1 MKKGVCPIMATYN
14 PNKHV
19 PSIYRPKVTE
29 SDGVQQEAISNHET
43 RIQSVESSI
52 DDHGSRLTTA
62 ESEIVKINSLLGQN
76 LSAINVTFYVCPSIA
91 ENSYTYTDSTLL
103 TKLVGNDATGDGSML
118 KPFASID
125 KAMAKLRTYRATGII
140 VYTIR
145 MHAGIY
151 EYKRDSKWENGN
163 YKVSVSK
170 QYMDFALT
178 HIDCTSGSKCYIHLE
193 GYEMPNCTGN
203 IDNFDKP
210 VTLGD
215 GYVLQ
220 CPVKILIEDGTWP
233 VGGYAPFKAF
243 ASCKLTGITFEYKI
257 NYDKNMKKM
266 PMPWGFNM
274 YNGDSGAAYSCKFIN
289 FPYFGIKLRNPSF
302 NDVCVNAYIYHC
314 YFDNE
319 GSYNMPYEDADGNM
333 TQWGGV
339 HSTGLVCDHNVANT
353 DIYIYSSTFKYL
365 GTTMN
370 NVPHLQTFMPAPYKQ
385 WQSGA
390 EPSYNYP
397 VNVIIFDNCSYSGTR
412 SEMLSTASDAF
423 PAGPGHLVSSD
434 IILLDKDDENTE
446 KKKLYFQEMLI
457 RRGNFKCIFK
467 NDVVPVSSHQLINN
481 RVRKFTNLTDTS
493 SIDAYAVLLYEENGE
508 IKYRRNR
515 DYYIKPD
522 VPKDSGIEY
531 TFPETGTIKKDYLE
545 WTGVTEND
553 LPAIVADESILAI
566 LNNLVEPKK
575 QNTTT

>member
-1 MKKGVCPIMATYN
+1 MATYN

-62 ESEIVKINSLLGQN
+62 ETNITKINSLLGQN
-76 LSAINVTFYVCPSIA
+76 LSSTNVFVYVCPSI
-91 ENSYTYTDSTLL
+91 EDNSYTYTDETHSK
-103 TKLVGNDATGDGSML
+103 KLVGDDKKGDGSES

-125 KAMAKLRTYRATGII
+125 KAMAELRTYRATGII
-140 VYTIR
+140 IYNIV
-145 MHAGIY
+145 MHAGLY
-151 EYKRDSKWENGN
+151 KYKRDSEWENGN
-163 YKVSVSK
+163 YKVIHSG
-170 QYMDFALT
+170 QIMDFNLI
-178 HIDCTSGSKCYIHLE
+178 HIDCTNESKCYIHLQ
-193 GYEMPNCTGN
+193 GYEMPGCTKP
-203 IDNFDKP
+203 IDDTIDKP

-215 GYVLQ
+215 GHVLR
-220 CPVKILIEDGTWP
+220 CPVKILIEDGTYP
-233 VGGYAPFKAF
+233 VGGYAPFKANAVCRLSNIAF
-243 ASCKLTGITFEYKI
+243 ECKLKYDNSMNKI
-257 NYDKNMKKM
+257 
-266 PMPWGFNM
+266 PLPWGFHM
-274 YNGDSGAAYSCKFIN
+274 YNGTSGAAYNCKFIN
-289 FPYFGIKLRNPSF
+289 FPLFGIRLRDTNINGVSVTGF
-302 NDVCVNAYIYHC
+302 IYHC
-314 YFDNE
+314 YFDNS
-319 GSYNMPYEDADGNM
+319 GIHDMKYEVSDKDGTITTSTWYGLHGN
-333 TQWGGV
+333 GV
-339 HSTGLVCDHNVANT
+339 ECTRTITNT
-353 DIYIYSSTFKYL
+353 ALYIYSSTFRYL
-365 GTTMN
+365 SASMHN
-370 NVPHLQTFMPAPYKQ
+370 IQNLQTFMPAPYKQ

-412 SEMLSTASDAF
+412 SEMLSTASGAF

-446 KKKLYFQEMLI
+446 KKKLYFQEILI

-467 NDVVPVSSHQLINN
+467 NDVVPVSSHQLINGS
-481 RVRKFTNLTDTS
+481 VRKFTNLTDTS

-531 TFPETGTIKKDYLE
+531 TFPETGTIEKDYLE

-566 LNNLVEPKK
+566 LNNLVEPK
-575 QNTTT
+575 NTTT